1 MPTISVL
8 MPAYNEEK
16 NLEKA
21 VRETMKELKGL
32 DYEIII
38 INDGS
43 KDNTL
48 QVAKELC
55 ESFRDVRLVSYSK
68 NRGKGYALK
77 KGFEKSKGEI
87 IVFFDADLD
96 IPPFQIRRFLKT
108 LQNGCD
114 VVIGS
119 KYLPGARVRYS
130 ERRRLFSIWYRTL
143 VKMLLKLD
151 VSDTQVGLKVFRREV
166 LEKAFSKILVK
177 KYAFDVELL
186 TVISMYGYKIYEL
199 PIKIEHKSFDSSIG
213 YRAIARMF
221 IDTMAI
227 FYRKNILHYY
237 NGDSK

>member
-8 MPAYNEEK
+8 MPAYNEGK

-43 KDNTL
+43 RDNTL

-77 KGFEKSKGEI
+77 KGFEKSRGEI

-108 LQNGCD
+108 LQNGYD

-130 ERRRLFSIWYRTL
+130 KKRRLFSIWYRTL

-186 TVISMYGYKIYEL
+186 TVINMYGYKIYEL
-199 PIKIEHKSFDSSIG
+199 PIKIEHKSFDSSID
-213 YRAIARMF
+213 YRAITRMF

-237 NGDSK
+237 NGDNK